1 MLQIYGQRGV
11 VSCLPFRASKLPP
24 PYKNLLDFRDSGE
37 LVAYSCSTLMLLSI
51 LYFVSSSQ
59 TYHTCFS
66 KLSFYFVVLASST
79 ESHFQF
85 TTFGVFSSARPLLN
99 NYWFLHLLYP
109 YILLGSACE
118 LASILPVHLNTLDI
132 SKSIYLTNLIAFT
145 NHSNLL
151 SFLTNF
157 PSYQM
162 LVYSLVYQ
170 TL

>member
-24 PYKNLLDFRDSGE
+24 QYKNLLDFRDSGE
-37 LVAYSCSTLMLLSI
+37 LVAYSCSILMLLSI

-59 TYHTCFS
+59 TYHSCLS
-66 KLSFYFVVLASST
+66 KLGFYFVVLASFP

-85 TTFGVFSSARPLLN
+85 TTFGVFSSPRPLLN
-99 NYWFLHLLYP
+99 NYWFLHLLYS
-109 YILLGSACE
+109 YISLGSACE
-118 LASILPVHLNTLDI
+118 LASILPVHLNILDI
-132 SKSIYLTNLIAFT
+132 AKSIYLTNLIAFT

-157 PSYQM
+157 LSYQM
-162 LVYSLVYQ
+162 LVHSLVYQ

>member
-1 MLQIYGQRGV
+1 MAESCNFVYVCYRYMGRVGWSPAYPSGLQ
-11 VSCLPFRASKLPP
+11 SFHP

-37 LVAYSCSTLMLLSI
+37 LVAFSCSTLMLLSI

-85 TTFGVFSSARPLLN
+85 TTSGVFSSARPLLN

-118 LASILPVHLNTLDI
+118 LASILPAYLNTLDI
-132 SKSIYLTNLIAFT
+132 SKSIYFTSLIAFT

-151 SFLTNF
+151 SFLINF
-157 PSYQM
+157 PSY
-162 LVYSLVYQ
+162 
-170 TL
+170 